1 MKKTKKNLS
10 QEAPINDS
18 VKLRG
23 FFRIKMGEPDATG
36 KVVKVAGDSG
46 WFPNTIP
53 NLGKDLFLSQL
64 VGKMAGS
71 LQVQYAALGTG
82 GTLNATATA
91 LPGELTATN
100 VRMAV
105 TPSTVNSSGT
115 LNFAFT
121 LNSGVTNASG
131 NISNVGL
138 FAISNVSSGQPFA
151 GNTYASSA
159 LATNQAVNGTYQ
171 IQF

>member
-1 MKKTKKNLS
+1 MKKTKKILTDA
-10 QEAPINDS
+10 APINDELR
-18 VKLRG
+18 LRG
-23 FFRIKMGEPDATG
+23 FFRIKIGKPDENGAI
-36 KVVKVAGDSG
+36 KAVDGDSG
-46 WFPNTIP
+46 WFKNTIP
-53 NLGKDLFLSQL
+53 NLGKDLYLSQL

-105 TPSTVNSSGT
+105 TPTTANSSGT

-121 LNSGVTNASG
+121 LASGVTNASG